1 MCQISFVRAPGPW
14 DQKVMKK
21 NTKNTAKFG
30 KLLEIIA
37 NARIG
42 LMEGKSIDMKTID
55 LIQEKT
61 EYLYSQYKN
70 YVPAAAKVN
79 RQLQYLKFKTFV
91 EGKK

>member
-1 MCQISFVRAPGPW
+1 
-14 DQKVMKK
+14 MKK

-61 EYLYSQYKN
+61 EYLYLQYKN
-70 YVPAAAKVN
+70 YVPAAAKVS

>member
-1 MCQISFVRAPGPW
+1 
-14 DQKVMKK
+14 MKK

-37 NARIG
+37 KARID
-42 LMEGKSIDMKTID
+42 LMDGKSVDMKTID

-61 EYLYSQYKN
+61 EYLYSQYKS
-70 YVPAAAKVN
+70 YVPAAAKIN
-79 RQLQYLKFKTFV
+79 KQLSYLRYKQFI